1 MRSTISGLALAATLL
16 ASPVAFAQTAGSTSG
31 TVGSPTAPGGGSST
45 LAQGTP
51 GTSPGGMNSGN
62 GAAPNTASPNTGMPS
77 TSVPRATTGATNG
90 ANMGATGGAN
100 TGATTGA
107 GAALPRTSGPD
118 AVGTKSPPTTATP
131 AAGANSF
138 TEGQAR
144 SRIEAAGYT
153 GVTGLKKDRQG
164 VWRGQGMRNGQRVDV
179 GLDFKGDVVTG
190 SAAVA
195 R

>member
-16 ASPVAFAQTAGSTSG
+16 ASPVAFAQISGHPGSDRG
-31 TVGSPTAPGGGSST
+31 TVGSPTAPGGGSTT

-77 TSVPRATTGATNG
+77 TATPRTGPTNG
-90 ANMGATGGAN
+90 AN
-100 TGATTGA
+100 A
-107 GAALPRTSGPD
+107 GAAMPSTSGPD

-131 AAGANSF
+131 ASGANSF

-144 SRIEAAGYT
+144 SRIEAAGYSD
-153 GVTGLKKDRQG
+153 VQGLKKDEQG

-190 SAAVA
+190 SASAT